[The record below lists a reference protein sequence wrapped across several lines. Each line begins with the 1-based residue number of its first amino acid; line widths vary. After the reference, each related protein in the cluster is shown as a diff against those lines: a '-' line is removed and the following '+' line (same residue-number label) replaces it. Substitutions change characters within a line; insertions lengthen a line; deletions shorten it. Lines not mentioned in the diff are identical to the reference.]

1 MMSAA
6 PARLLQTESLTGAEL
21 TPLPSALQEIS
32 ERIEASR
39 AFIRTDADHDDGYD
53 AETWQRAVRL
63 VGEAT
68 SSYWRKRR
76 SVPPAPV
83 ISDGPDGVVDILWK
97 HGGRQ
102 LLLTVHP
109 DPEDVATFYGRDL
122 ESGSDVIRGELA
134 LDRDNEWLLAWLTK

>member
-1 MMSAA
+1 
-6 PARLLQTESLTGAEL
+6 
-21 TPLPSALQEIS
+21 
-32 ERIEASR
+32 
-39 AFIRTDADHDDGYD
+39 
-53 AETWQRAVRL
+53 
-63 VGEAT
+63 
-68 SSYWRKRR
+68 
-76 SVPPAPV
+76 V

-97 HGGRQ
+97 HAGRQ